1 MPAGHLGRWFSDK
14 LDLGIRIKPAIDDHV
29 IMIEAIPIFRVLDAA
44 TKAEVYTFETRTT
57 FCFSGRHSKVGI
69 LQLSHHSVCQAVE
82 EFNVMLQQTRSQ
94 LVLGR
99 VLGKPT
105 LADLEPAIK
114 HALQSTPHPRWKV
127 TPNWKISPVENVKFN
142 ETLLAKLPAIP
153 PCKHFYHMDDVY
165 RPNQPTTPEATAL
178 SRIIPGN
185 LPTTQ
190 DLDTLQDAIDFYQD
204 CFPIL
209 SQIDLTAITEGQ
221 AKLINDYLRY
231 VFNAQVII
239 NNEVQ
244 AQNLFRVTLV
254 KDEFLENGKV
264 RQSRFLSYPPA
275 EMIKERGI
283 YNRAS
288 SPDRIV
294 LYTAESVNTA
304 LREAR
309 PYKGDRIIVSTW
321 FNHSGTPL
329 VAFPVCLMAG
339 INNLHADSATLAFEV
354 IYSKQHPVVGTWM
367 EVIMAFI
374 ANAFV
379 KECDPRHP
387 KRFDYLYSAYL
398 ADHILQPFPPGN
410 AMKDFD
416 CILYPSV
423 AGKHATSNL
432 AILPGI
438 VDKKFMISNAVEYAV
453 VATWYDRDFVN
464 DSPPAQLKVIR
475 SIKGLTNGR
484 ITWDDDQ

>member
-1 MPAGHLGRWFSDK
+1 MGRWFSDK

-29 IMIEAIPIFRVLDAA
+29 IMIEAIPIFRVLDAL

-69 LQLSHHSVCQAVE
+69 LQLSHQSVCQAVD
-82 EFNVMLQQTRSQ
+82 EFNRMLQQSGSQ

-105 LADLEPAIK
+105 LADLEPAI
-114 HALQSTPHPRWKV
+114 HNALQSTPHPRWKV
-127 TPNWKISPVENVKFN
+127 TPNWKIFPVEDVTINDD
-142 ETLLAKLPAIP
+142 LLAKLPAIP
-153 PCKHFYHMDDVY
+153 PCKHFYHTDDVY
-165 RPNQPTTPEATAL
+165 RPNQPTTPEAAAL
-178 SRIIPGN
+178 SRILSGT
-185 LPTTQ
+185 LSTSQ
-190 DLDTLQDAIDFYQD
+190 DLDTIQDAVHFYQH

-209 SQIDLTAITEGQ
+209 SQIDLTAITESQ
-221 AKLINDYLRY
+221 AKLLNDYLRY
-231 VFNAQVII
+231 VFNAQVTI

-244 AQNLFRVTLV
+244 TQNLFRVTLV

-264 RQSRFLSYPPA
+264 RQSRFLSYPPV
-275 EMIKERGI
+275 EIIKARGV

-288 SPDRIV
+288 SPDRTL

-304 LREAR
+304 VREVKPR
-309 PYKGDRIIVSTW
+309 PGDRIIVSTW

-329 VAFPVCLMAG
+329 VVFPICVTAG
-339 INNLHADSATLAFEV
+339 INNHHVDSATVAFEM
-354 IYSKQHPVVGTWM
+354 IHGRQHPAIGNWM
-367 EVIMAFI
+367 ELMMAFI

-379 KECDPRHP
+379 KECDTRHP

-398 ADHILQPFPPGN
+398 GDHILQPFPPGN
-410 AMKDFD
+410 SMKDYD

-432 AILPGI
+432 AILPGT

-453 VATWYDRDFVN
+453 AATWYDRDFVN

-475 SIKGLTNGR
+475 SIKSLTNGR